1 MSVCSP
7 CYNAGILIGDCSTG
21 VSFSVV
27 NVEETFQVYIQN
39 NATGR
44 AEKYTATSDA
54 LGNLLVEGITI
65 DAGLSY
71 TIWGTNN
78 NANDP
83 RTPITIGDA
92 TYDCI
97 TFVVAKVPS
106 NDTIVYLTEQA

>member
-7 CYNAGILIGDCSTG
+7 CYNAGILIGNCSTG

-27 NVEETFQVYIQN
+27 NVEETYQVYIEN

-44 AEKYTATSDA
+44 IQKYTATSDEF
-54 LGNLLVEGITI
+54 GNLLVEGITI
-65 DAGLSY
+65 DTGLSY
-71 TIWGTNN
+71 TIWATNN

-83 RTPITIGDA
+83 KASILIQDV

-97 TFVVAKVPS
+97 TFSVAKTEN

>member
-1 MSVCSP
+1 MSVCTP

-27 NVEETFQVYIQN
+27 NVSETFQVYIEN

-44 AEKYTATSDA
+44 IQQYTAISDA
-54 LGNLLVEGITI
+54 QGNLLVQDITI

-71 TIWGTNN
+71 TMWATNN

-83 RTPITIGDA
+83 RTPITIQDA